1 MPENWV
7 PKLGD
12 KFFRPGR
19 ITRYHLRRV
28 LGVPGLFSAAY
39 GDVGS
44 SIYYALGVV
53 AMSALG
59 VTPLVLLISGVI
71 FLFTALT
78 YAEGA
83 TALPEAGGS
92 GAFAYRAFNP
102 WISFVAGWVLMLDYI
117 VTMSISAFTAAN
129 YLGYFFPIIQEWRLW
144 GVIGLNSIIGI
155 VIIMILAF
163 INIRGVQASSR
174 LNIILVLVDLL
185 TQVTIAVLGVVLIIN
200 LPTLIHNVHWG
211 VAPTMNQLI
220 FGISISMV
228 AYTGIETVSNL
239 GSEARRPEKSIPRAV
254 LLVFVAVIA
263 LYSLLSMT
271 ALSAY
276 PVHQAADGTWVT
288 DLTQK
293 YLQDPIMGIANV
305 MPVAIRPVL
314 GFWVAFLAVTIL
326 IIATN
331 AGMLGASRLA
341 YYMGQRHQ
349 LPRAI
354 SNVSKRA
361 RVPLNAIII
370 FSVIASLL
378 IATGQ
383 ITLLVDLY
391 AFGAVLAYTT
401 AHASIIALRIK
412 EPNLPRPFKIP
423 LNIRIKGRE
432 IPVTA
437 VIGGLATFATWFMV
451 VYTHAI
457 GRIVGFS
464 WLAIGLLIFFIYQ
477 RRLRKQSL
485 DVLMHPK
492 TAKSSKGML

>member
-1 MPENWV
+1 MTDSWN

-28 LGVPGLFSAAY
+28 LGVTGLFSAAY

-59 VTPLVLLISGVI
+59 MTPLVLMISGVV

-102 WISFVAGWVLMLDYI
+102 WVSFIAGWVLMLDYI
-117 VTMSISAFTAAN
+117 VTMSISAFSAAN
-129 YLGYFFPIIQEWRLW
+129 YLGYFFPALGTRP
-144 GVIGLNSIIGI
+144 GNSIGGI
-155 VIIMILAF
+155 VIVVVLAY

-174 LNIILVLVDLL
+174 LNIILVLVDIL
-185 TQVTIAVLGVVLIIN
+185 TQVTIAILGIALIIN
-200 LPTLIHNVHWG
+200 LPTLIHNVQWG
-211 VAPTMNQLI
+211 IAPTMNQLV

-254 LLVFVAVIA
+254 LLVFVAVMA

-276 PVHQAADGTWVT
+276 PVHQAANGAWVT
-288 DLTQK
+288 DLTQR
-293 YLQDPIMGIANV
+293 YLQDPIMGIANI
-305 MPVAIRPVL
+305 MPMAIRPVL
-314 GFWVAFLAVTIL
+314 SFWVAFLAVTIL
-326 IIATN
+326 VIATN

-341 YYMGQRHQ
+341 YFMGQRHQ
-349 LPRAI
+349 LPGVV
-354 SNVSKRA
+354 SSVSKRA
-361 RVPLNAIII
+361 RVPLNAIFI
-370 FSVIASLL
+370 FSIIASVL
-378 IATGQ
+378 IATGE

-437 VIGGLATFATWFMV
+437 VVGGLATFATWFMV

-457 GRIVGFS
+457 GRVVGFA
-464 WLAIGLLIFFIYQ
+464 WLAVGLIIFFIYQ
-477 RRLRKQSL
+477 RRLRKQAPDQL
-485 DVLMHPK
+485 IFQKKDK
-492 TAKSSKGML
+492 ESKETL